1 MPTLVK
7 EEVIDT
13 NTTTLSSL
21 LDAIY
26 NRDYQQVPST
36 TAIDTTTSLSDLLNT
51 LMEGNQQVPATSV
64 ATTTTHYA
72 PPSFCSTTTTA
83 AAAPL
88 PVLTLFDNDDDGN
101 DIANIYH
108 EPLEIVPTTSAENNN
123 NNVLEHNHKAIQTST
138 ANDMPNDVYIQAR
151 PAANDILYCFDD
163 ILLQWMD
170 EILRIEGKF
179 KSNTIVKGEVAKVV
193 DRMLQ
198 DGLISLHEHEHLT
211 YTNELFI
218 RLHNLIHMNSHSI
231 YRRDIINILA
241 TLFEMQKIT
250 KTVFIEMCVNI

>member
-1 MPTLVK
+1 
-7 EEVIDT
+7 
-13 NTTTLSSL
+13 
-21 LDAIY
+21 
-26 NRDYQQVPST
+26 
-36 TAIDTTTSLSDLLNT
+36 
-51 LMEGNQQVPATSV
+51 
-64 ATTTTHYA
+64 
-72 PPSFCSTTTTA
+72 
-83 AAAPL
+83 
-88 PVLTLFDNDDDGN
+88 
-101 DIANIYH
+101 
-108 EPLEIVPTTSAENNN
+108 
-123 NNVLEHNHKAIQTST
+123 
-138 ANDMPNDVYIQAR
+138 MPNDVYIQAR

-241 TLFEMQKIT
+241 NLFEMQKIT